1 MKISKEKISIIKII
15 ISNNYDAVNIDDD
28 RCSPS
33 QKRKRFFDK
42 TKNKNANKHPNVNKW
57 KNSA

>member
-15 ISNNYDAVNIDDD
+15 ISNNYDAVNMDDD
-28 RCSPS
+28 RCSSP

-42 TKNKNANKHPNVNKW
+42 TKNKK
-57 KNSA
+57 